1 MKMDPNLLTIRNAN
15 RKFIQQGRLSVPI
28 VQAKSYLFYILGEDN
43 KVQIEREIKEF
54 KEHLQSLVPTKV
66 EHAIRSKKTH
76 DPRRSS
82 SRQIVQTK
90 RGSTSTACQ
99 R

>member
-1 MKMDPNLLTIRNAN
+1 MDPNLQSIRNAN

-28 VQAKSYLFYILGEDN
+28 VQAKSYLYYILGEDN

-54 KEHLQSLVPTKV
+54 KEHLQGLVSSETR
-66 EHAIRSKKTH
+66 HAVRQKKTH
-76 DPRRSS
+76 DPRRSA
-82 SRQIVQTK
+82 SRQAVQTK
-90 RGSTSTACQ
+90 RGPTPTARQ